1 VLSDEVSLAL
11 SVPEVSEAGGEDALA
26 PAVSGVV

>member
-1 VLSDEVSLAL
+1 VLSDEVSVAL
-11 SVPEVSEAGGEDALA
+11 SLPEVSEAAAEDALA